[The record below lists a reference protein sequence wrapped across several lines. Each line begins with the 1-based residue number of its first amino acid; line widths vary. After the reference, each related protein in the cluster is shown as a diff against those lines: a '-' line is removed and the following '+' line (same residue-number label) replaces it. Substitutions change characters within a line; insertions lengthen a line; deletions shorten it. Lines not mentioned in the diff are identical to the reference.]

1 MESEMKRPEKKSGRD
16 KTTEEKADRPDG
28 RRMTTLYLRP
38 DIMPAL
44 KKAAIDERTNA
55 YEIVEELV
63 LAYLKK
69 TKRI

>member
-1 MESEMKRPEKKSGRD
+1 MNRSEKKSGSD
-16 KTTEEKADRPDG
+16 KATVEKADRPDG
-28 RRMTTLYLRP
+28 RRMTSLYLRP

-69 TKRI
+69 TNRI

>member
-1 MESEMKRPEKKSGRD
+1 MKRSEKKSGRD
-16 KTTEEKADRPDG
+16 KATEEKADRPDG
-28 RRMTTLYLRP
+28 RRMTSLYLRP

-63 LAYLKK
+63 LEYLKK
-69 TKRI
+69 ANRI

>member
-1 MESEMKRPEKKSGRD
+1 MNRSEKKSGSD
-16 KTTEEKADRPDG
+16 KATVEKADRPDS
-28 RRMTTLYLRP
+28 RRMTSLYLRP

-69 TKRI
+69 TNRI